1 MGEPFEFWHQVGEAP
16 VLRELWHRAA
26 LADSG
31 GPCGLGLSAV
41 SLPQQSHDSLL
52 GRGGPLNSS
61 GAAVNTLNGE
71 TKRVAKMPLV
81 FYSVYVLGAAWQVDG
96 TKNKTQTNDWEV
108 LNAFQQVESG
118 LLLWCINTV
127 ERGGG
132 AGVCS
137 HRCLGYNRI
146 SHVT

>member
-1 MGEPFEFWHQVGEAP
+1 MSFGTQVREAP
-16 VLRELWHRAA
+16 VLRKPWHRAA
-26 LADSG
+26 PADSG

-41 SLPQQSHDSLL
+41 SLPQQSHDSPL

-71 TKRVAKMPLV
+71 AKRVAKMPLV
-81 FYSVYVLGAAWQVDG
+81 FYSVYAPGATWQVHG
-96 TKNKTQTNDWEV
+96 TKTKTQTNDWEV

-127 ERGGG
+127 EHGGG
-132 AGVCS
+132 AGVYS

-146 SHVT
+146 SRVT